1 MHLKIL
7 IAQPLYEK
15 KLKQLEKE
23 LQGNS
28 DLDIVMFPEGYVSS
42 EQFIPAVQQLAF
54 EHNTM
59 IITSY
64 RENNKDRALIIDKN
78 GDVVLD
84 RAKTLIDEPQL
95 VAPVSVATSQGNI
108 GYILCM
114 EILKGITGFEPT
126 HHNLSLIAH
135 PIGVGMF
142 SDEQF
147 DEWVDC
153 ATKVAIKYQCY
164 IIGTSHADGSYRN
177 CGVSIPIAYCIN
189 PDGTPLLIS
198 RGDTT
203 TRIIELSSE
212 VTM

>member
-23 LQGNS
+23 LQGYS

-126 HHNLSLIAH
+126 DHNLSLIAH

-147 DEWVDC
+147 DE
-153 ATKVAIKYQCY
+153 
-164 IIGTSHADGSYRN
+164 
-177 CGVSIPIAYCIN
+177 
-189 PDGTPLLIS
+189 
-198 RGDTT
+198 
-203 TRIIELSSE
+203 
-212 VTM
+212 